1 MEHVE
6 SSKHAGD
13 GQPPIEAGSA
23 AQARWPGIQT
33 TEHEPSNPGP
43 QRSHQCPDL
52 EEIAR
57 ATRAA
62 YRDLLDSDDQGRTGM
77 NPDATH
83 TILAM
88 IATWG
93 IPILRIGGLHPERTW
108 LWADLHLRD
117 RASVR
122 YHHRPF
128 WCWRT
133 HDRALKRRWDRAVA
147 PADTII
153 HVGDLA
159 PESVGEQYRRR
170 MLETLPGWKINVL
183 GNHDVAALHAP
194 LTDGWNATHGAL
206 VIASAPPL
214 VITHCPLRTVPAG
227 TVNVH
232 GHMHRRRDRRFDPRI
247 NVAVDQTGYHPVSA
261 STLIEEAARRLA
273 GNVPRPLD
281 SYRTTKDANENR
293 KKR

>member
-1 MEHVE
+1 MPAKRPEFVWMHPMTQTPTFKVPVPDPDE
-6 SSKHAGD
+6 RIPEAQPAGQD
-13 GQPPIEAGSA
+13 TIDPAPVRPHGS
-23 AQARWPGIQT
+23 
-33 TEHEPSNPGP
+33 
-43 QRSHQCPDL
+43 PDL
-52 EEIAR
+52 EKIAR
-57 ATRAA
+57 ATRTA

-93 IPILRIGGLHPERTW
+93 IPVLRIDDLHPERTW

-133 HDRALKRRWDRAVA
+133 HDRTLKRRWRRTVA
-147 PADTII
+147 ATDTII

-159 PESVGEQYRRR
+159 PESVGEQYRSR
-170 MLETLPGWKINVL
+170 MLQKLPGSKINIL

-194 LTDGWNATHGAL
+194 LSDGWNTTHGAV

-214 VITHCPLRTVPAG
+214 VLTHCPLRTVPAG
-227 TVNVH
+227 SVNVH
-232 GHMHRRRDRRFDPRI
+232 GHMHRRRDRRFEPPALSRC
-247 NVAVDQTGYHPVSA
+247 
-261 STLIEEAARRLA
+261 
-273 GNVPRPLD
+273 
-281 SYRTTKDANENR
+281 
-293 KKR
+293 

>member
-1 MEHVE
+1 M
-6 SSKHAGD
+6 SRHAD
-13 GQPPIEAGSA
+13 EWRSAIETRFTPEAGSSRTVPTK
-23 AQARWPGIQT
+23 QDLI
-33 TEHEPSNPGP
+33 NPRP
-43 QRSHQCPDL
+43 AKSHGDPDL
-52 EEIAR
+52 EKIAR

-62 YRDLLDSDDQGRTGM
+62 CRELLDSDDQGRTGM

-93 IPILRIGGLHPERTW
+93 IPVLRIDDLHPERTW

-117 RASVR
+117 GASVR

-133 HDRALKRRWDRAVA
+133 HDRALKRRWRRTVT
-147 PADTII
+147 PTDTII

-159 PESVGEQYRRR
+159 PESVGEQYRRK
-170 MLETLPGWKINVL
+170 MLETLPGSKINVL
-183 GNHDVAALHAP
+183 GNHDVAGLHAP

-227 TVNVH
+227 TVNIH
-232 GHMHRRRDRRFDPRI
+232 GHMHRRRDRRVDPRI

-261 STLIEEAARRLA
+261 STVIEEAARRLA
-273 GNVPRPLD
+273 GEAPRPLNLKV
-281 SYRTTKDANENR
+281 RR
-293 KKR
+293 QPR